1 MRRTV
6 VSMARFPL
14 RRALLLA
21 ATALL
26 TAGVAFG
33 AYSLL
38 GRREVTTSSAE
49 AYRFYKLGRENEL
62 KMYYKEAMAAYA
74 EALARDSH
82 FVMATVRLAAHLRER
97 DPERAKVLMDGIS
110 SYRESVTKREQLKI
124 RLYEAMWE
132 KKDPNEAESLVNEF
146 VKQYPEDP
154 DAYLERAQ
162 FHLKLDRPKEATA
175 DFETLLRLNPNYAL
189 AYNSL
194 GYFSLAAGE
203 YAKAEDYLKRYR
215 FLAPDQANPY
225 DSLGEFYATVGR
237 YDEAEESLRKALQI
251 KPDFFPAQGHL
262 GTVAAGRGDARAA
275 ADHFRRAAELADSP
289 GMRAEFG
296 WLAAVVLANAGLRD
310 EALKQIEGVEAPKP
324 TEGASAAD
332 KNRAEARLLHRKA
345 IFLALLGRA
354 DEAATVLG
362 VLEPLLLERASET
375 ASEKES
381 VARDLAA
388 IRGLIAEARGRHAEA
403 AEFLGKAI
411 PVQLQSHGFGYLQ
424 GEPLRRTRWA
434 RNLALAGRTDEAEAA
449 MRPVLARNPNFAPA
463 LAVAAEF
470 RLKMPASAEGAASA
484 AR

>member
-38 GRREVTTSSAE
+38 GRRDVTTSSAE
-49 AYRFYKLGRENEL
+49 AYRFYKLGRENDL
-62 KMYYKEAMAAYA
+62 KMYEKEAVAAYA
-74 EALARDSH
+74 EALAHDSH

-97 DPERAKVLMDGIS
+97 DPERAKALMDGIRS
-110 SYRESVTKREQLKI
+110 FRDSVSKREQLKI
-124 RLYEAMWE
+124 RLWEAMWD
-132 KKDPNEAESLVNEF
+132 KRDPKEAESLLNEF

-162 FHLKLDRPKEATA
+162 FLLKLDRPTEAMA

-237 YDEAEESLRKALQI
+237 YDEAEESLRKALKI
-251 KPDFFPAQGHL
+251 KPDFFPAEGHL

-275 ADHFRRAAELADSP
+275 ADHFRRAAGMTDSP
-289 GMRAEFG
+289 IMRAEFG

-310 EALKQIEGVEAPKP
+310 EALKQFESIEAPKP
-324 TEGASAAD
+324 AEGASSD
-332 KNRAEARLLHRKA
+332 EKIRAETRLLYRKA
-345 IFLALLGRA
+345 VFLARLGRA
-354 DEAATVLG
+354 DEAAAILG

-375 ASEKES
+375 ASEKKY
-381 VARDLAA
+381 VARDLAV

-403 AEFLGKAI
+403 ADFLGKAI
-411 PVQLQSHGFGYLQ
+411 PVQLQTGGFGYLQ
-424 GEPLRRTRWA
+424 GEPFFRTRLA
-434 RNLALAGRTDEAEAA
+434 RNLALAGRIDEAETAL
-449 MRPVLARNPNFAPA
+449 RPVFARNPSFAPA
-463 LAVAAEF
+463 VAAAAEF
-470 RLKMPASAEGAASA
+470 RLKVPASAEGGASA